1 MVIEDSI
8 ELAPVEVKIDSQG
21 SRLAVTSMDNSM
33 KVFDIMNDDAGE
45 LRESLVFDSNTI
57 DPSNNEYELG
67 DHDIAIDPWRVS
79 FNPRNSG

>member
-1 MVIEDSI
+1 
-8 ELAPVEVKIDSQG
+8 
-21 SRLAVTSMDNSM
+21 M